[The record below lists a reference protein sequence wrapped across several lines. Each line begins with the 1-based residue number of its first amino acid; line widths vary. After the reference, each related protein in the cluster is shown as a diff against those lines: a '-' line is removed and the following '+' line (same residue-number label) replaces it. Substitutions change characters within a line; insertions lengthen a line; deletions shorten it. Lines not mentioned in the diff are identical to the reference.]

1 MSAYLPFSDDE
12 YKMSLG
18 LNVIDER
25 NWLEVSDSID
35 QDRQLSEKERLFALS
50 PNKVFRAEDRAFEA
64 SLETLLLVISFLRIN
79 HPSLYARG
87 RELDLTLELDT
98 NGWKGYFLTHPD
110 THPLAIASR
119 LVTED
124 LLLIRPGNQKSQNYD
139 DSAWRLTAG
148 FLAFPAGWSLDEAM
162 GEPTIGI
169 HKRVPGYEE
178 SLNNQVDKLFY
189 SLKPERIVERLN
201 WSLTRHEELFRHHG
215 KFETAAVSDINKRNA
230 GRKIW
235 LRVERQTFRRLER
248 TGLVVFGIRTHMTR
262 LESAITSSAD
272 AKRLIAAIE
281 QLPEAVAQYKS
292 MGLFR
297 EPCLAW
303 LAAV

>member
-1 MSAYLPFSDDE
+1 MSTHLPFSDDG

-18 LNVIDER
+18 LNVIDESD
-25 NWLEVSDSID
+25 WLEVSDSID
-35 QDRQLSEKERLFALS
+35 QDLQLSEKERLFALS
-50 PNKVFRAEDRAFEA
+50 PKEVFRAEDLAFEA
-64 SLETLLLVISFLRIN
+64 SLETLLLIISSLRVN
-79 HPSLYARG
+79 HPYLYARG
-87 RELDLTLELDT
+87 CELNLILELDA
-98 NGWKGYFLTHPD
+98 NGWEEYFLTHPD

-124 LLLIRPGNQKSQNYD
+124 LLLMKPGTQASQNYD

-215 KFETAAVSDINKRNA
+215 KFETAAVSDINKKNA
-230 GRKIW
+230 GQKIW

-248 TGLVVFGIRTHMTR
+248 TGLVIFGIRTHMTK
-262 LESAITSSAD
+262 LESAITSAAD
-272 AKRLIAAIE
+272 AKRLISAIE
-281 QLPEAVAQYKS
+281 QLPKAVVQYKS

-297 EPCLAW
+297 EACVAW
-303 LAAV
+303 LSEI